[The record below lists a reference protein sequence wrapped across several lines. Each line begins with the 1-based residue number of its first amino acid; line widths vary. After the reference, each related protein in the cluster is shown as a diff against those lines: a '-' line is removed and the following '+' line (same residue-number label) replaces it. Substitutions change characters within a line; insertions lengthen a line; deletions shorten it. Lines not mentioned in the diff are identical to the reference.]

1 MHHQD
6 FANQKL
12 ARCLHPINTSDHVQI
27 HQTDDQTQQV
37 IDQVWSDISI
47 TKVFVEKLRVQM
59 ELSDALVRLA
69 AELKL
74 ALLLEMQTD

>member
-1 MHHQD
+1 M
-6 FANQKL
+6 
-12 ARCLHPINTSDHVQI
+12 QI

-74 ALLLEMQTD
+74 TLLLEMQTD